1 MSKETPAWRKENIR
15 IEFDLSPGER
25 VWRNRQRMLERH
37 GYLLR
42 PRFRPDWVPSWLN
55 TAKRPLLCEDG
66 LFTRFLPFIIDAERL
81 SDGLKVMLKV
91 VDRDS
96 KEAQIGTYLS
106 SQDHAKDPT
115 NHCVPI
121 LDIIRD
127 ESEPCVEFIVM
138 PVLRPFDH
146 PPFFNVEEVLD
157 FMKQALQGLVFMHKL
172 GVAHREKRLQWPVHY
187 QANTCSNSNIMF
199 DAVGMFPKGFHPCFW
214 DLDTGGKPTIPLR
227 RSDVPRV
234 KYFFTDFGISSRF
247 LEGEPRLVLGLNG
260 LDRDVPEL
268 SGFNLYD
275 PFPVDVFILGN
286 VFKRNFTSKYT
297 NMQFM
302 ASLVEAMTH
311 REPTKRP
318 SASEALARYE
328 EIASALPGYVRRRRL
343 KEIGKG
349 NLASLLHDIG
359 SLRRECSFVFCS
371 MFKACSCGVASH
383 GSPVNASLDESHA
396 IAY

>member
-1 MSKETPAWRKENIR
+1 MSNETPAWRKENIR
-15 IEFDLSPGER
+15 IEFDLSSGER

-66 LFTRFLPFIIDAERL
+66 LFNPLPFIIDAERL

-146 PPFFNVEEVLD
+146 PPFFNVEEVRD
-157 FMKQALQGLVFMHKL
+157 FLKQTLQGLVFIHKL
-172 GVAHREKRLQWPVHY
+172 GVAHRD
-187 QANTCSNSNIMF
+187 CSDSNIMF

-214 DLDTGGKPTIPLR
+214 DLDKGGKPTIPLR

-275 PFPVDVFILGN
+275 PFPVDVFVLGN
-286 VFKRNFTSKYT
+286 VFKRNFISKYT

-318 SASEALARYE
+318 SASEALAQYE
-328 EIASALPGYVRRRRL
+328 EIASALPGYVHRRRL
-343 KEIGKG
+343 KEIGKEK
-349 NLASLLHDIG
+349 LASLLQDIG
-359 SLRRECSFVFCS
+359 SLRREYFFVFCS
-371 MFKACSCGVASH
+371 LFKVCYCGVASH
-383 GSPVNASLDESHA
+383 GSPVDASLDESHT
-396 IAY
+396 IS